1 MNNEL
6 INYHHEMFGDI
17 RAIEKDGE
25 PWFVGK
31 DVAVALGYANTR
43 KAVAAHVDAEDK
55 GVGKIPTPGGEQDVT
70 IINESGLYSVVLS
83 SKLPQA
89 KVFKHWVTAEM
100 LPSIRRHG
108 AYATAPTIEKII
120 ASPEFG
126 IALLLTFQ
134 NGTFGSQDIRQK
146 GEKSRK
152 YKKTKDQPS
161 QCRSVAPSH
170 L

>member
-1 MNNEL
+1 M
-6 INYHHEMFGDI
+6 M
-17 RAIEKDGE
+17 
-25 PWFVGK
+25 
-31 DVAVALGYANTR
+31 
-43 KAVAAHVDAEDK
+43 
-55 GVGKIPTPGGEQDVT
+55 TPGGEQNVT
-70 IINESGLYSVVLS
+70 IINESGLYSLVIS
-83 SKLPQA
+83 SKLPSA
-89 KVFKHWVTAEM
+89 KKFKHWVTAEM

-108 AYATAPTIEKII
+108 AYATAPMIEKII

-161 QCRSVAPSH
+161 QCRTVAFIGIGTISNSLPQGERIATPIKTITVQRKISVTILSQEFENERII